1 MQIICFKFLRAGTVW
16 KFGML
21 GQWGP
26 VILTKN
32 FLKIDML
39 HGVLDWQKLYKIV
52 RKGIFLYFVAF
63 LPFLVFLLKNLKN
76 GPSER

>member
-26 VILTKN
+26 VILTKI

-52 RKGIFLYFVAF
+52 LEKAF
-63 LPFLVFLLKNLKN
+63 FFILWRFYLFWFFC
-76 GPSER
+76 